1 MEKYIEKN
9 KPGTFTPYHEA
20 AENLTRKLSILERL
34 VPSAQDRAQLAMAI
48 RVKNARCN
56 NPEAL
61 VVRTL
66 SVLHLQTAPLTLDE
80 AVFALDSLVENEGAE
95 VMNLPDQQLANKIA
109 QTAFA
114 AMQQVLDEYTPPD
127 EEPLEASAVC
137 VGQIK
142 IGDYGKGE

>member
-20 AENLTRKLSILERL
+20 AENLKRKLSILERL

-56 NPEAL
+56 TPEAL

-80 AVFALDSLVENEGAE
+80 AVFALDSLVENEGTE
-95 VMNLPDQQLANKIA
+95 VMNLPGQQLANKIA

-127 EEPLEASAVC
+127 EKLLEASAVC